1 MMNQA
6 GGALLHAA
14 QALLPV
20 LLMMLVAALVAPMLL
35 GGWLL
40 SAQSLAPNFSKL
52 NPIAGIGRMFS
63 VESLAELAKTLLKSL
78 LVGGVAWW
86 VIADDLGAIMGLMRE
101 PAHAALPH
109 TLHLVA
115 VSCALIIASLLL
127 VAGIDVPYQLW
138 SHARK
143 LRMSREDLRQENK
156 ESEGDPH
163 VKAQIRRQQQQMAK
177 RRMMAEVPKA
187 DIIVTNPTHFAVA
200 LKYVDK
206 DMRAP
211 RVIAKGTDLVALRIR
226 AMAEEH
232 KIPVLEAPPLTRA
245 LYRHTKL
252 GDEIPAALY
261 SAVAEVLAWAY
272 QLQRAAEG
280 GATPPRAP
288 RDLPVP
294 ESLDPQA
301 APAASNLLGER
312 RMTLVDDLMRLPR
325 QMMAGGKGKGLAG
338 PVLIIL
344 ILSMMVLPLPPF
356 LLDLLFTFNIALSI
370 MVLLVSMYTM
380 KALDFA
386 AFPAVLA
393 IRN

>member
-1 MMNQA
+1 MAEESDLEKTEPASPRRLEKAREEGQVARSRELVTFVMLSTGVGGVWTLGEMMGGHFDSALRNGLQFERASAFDPSHMMNQA
-6 GGALLHAA
+6 GSAVLHAM
-14 QALLPV
+14 QALMPV
-20 LLMMLVAALVAPMLL
+20 LMLMLVAALVAPMLL

-63 VESLAELAKTLLKSL
+63 VESLAELVKTIIKSL

-86 VIADDLGAIMGLMRE
+86 VIMDDLSAIMSLLSE
-101 PAHAALPH
+101 PSRSALPH

-115 VSCALIIASLLL
+115 GSCALIIGSLLL

-138 SHARK
+138 SHAHK
-143 LRMSREDLRQENK
+143 LRMSREDLRQEHK
-156 ESEGDPH
+156 ESDGDPQ

-200 LKYVDK
+200 LKYTDK

-226 AMAEEH
+226 EMAAEH

-280 GATPPRAP
+280 GATPRTP

-294 ESLDPQA
+294 DSLDPLALTGNA
-301 APAASNLLGER
+301 A
-312 RMTLVDDLMRLPR
+312 
-325 QMMAGGKGKGLAG
+325 
-338 PVLIIL
+338 
-344 ILSMMVLPLPPF
+344 
-356 LLDLLFTFNIALSI
+356 
-370 MVLLVSMYTM
+370 
-380 KALDFA
+380 
-386 AFPAVLA
+386 
-393 IRN
+393 

>member
-1 MMNQA
+1 MAEESDLEKTEPASPQRLEKAREEGQVARSRELVTFVMLSTGVGALWALGEMMGGHFDSALRNGLQFERAAAFDPAHMMNQA
-6 GGALLHAA
+6 GSAVLHAM
-14 QALLPV
+14 QALMP
-20 LLMMLVAALVAPMLL
+20 LLMVMLVAALVAPMLL

-40 SAQSLAPNFSKL
+40 SGKSLAPNFSKL

-63 VESLAELAKTLLKSL
+63 TESLAELVKTIIKSL

-86 VIADDLGAIMGLMRE
+86 VIMDDLRAIMALLSE
-101 PAHAALPH
+101 PSRAALPH

-115 VSCALIIASLLL
+115 GSCALIIASLLL

-138 SHARK
+138 SHAHK
-143 LRMSREDLRQENK
+143 LRMSREDLRQEHK
-156 ESEGDPH
+156 ESDGDPQ

-177 RRMMAEVPKA
+177 RRMMSEVPKA

-200 LKYVDK
+200 LKYIDK

-226 AMAEEH
+226 EMAAEH

-252 GDEIPAALY
+252 GDEVPAALY
-261 SAVAEVLAWAY
+261 AAVAEVLAWAY

-280 GATPPRAP
+280 GAAPRTP

-294 ESLDPQA
+294 DSLDPLAVARSA
-301 APAASNLLGER
+301 A
-312 RMTLVDDLMRLPR
+312 
-325 QMMAGGKGKGLAG
+325 
-338 PVLIIL
+338 
-344 ILSMMVLPLPPF
+344 
-356 LLDLLFTFNIALSI
+356 
-370 MVLLVSMYTM
+370 
-380 KALDFA
+380 
-386 AFPAVLA
+386 
-393 IRN
+393 